1 MWFEETGNDLFRAC
15 VKDDKFI
22 LITNSNENCQVA
34 VKTPWGSL
42 TDRVELK
49 NLEMQGTV
57 LSNIKCSIQVDSIGK
72 DCLTE
77 NKGIYKYKNCISI
90 PPLSMVDDII
100 TVSKCGVESIKVN
113 AIVQAKVECKQLE
126 LSHLKCYNMHTGKK
140 NQHLCPS
147 LSIHGSKMLKY
158 ETKKYLGDILSTS
171 EKINENINNRY
182 NKIKLL

>member
-1 MWFEETGNDLFRAC
+1 MWFEETGNDLFKAG

-77 NKGIYKYKNCISI
+77 NKGIYKYQHPS
-90 PPLSMVDDII
+90 PL
-100 TVSKCGVESIKVN
+100 
-113 AIVQAKVECKQLE
+113 
-126 LSHLKCYNMHTGKK
+126 
-140 NQHLCPS
+140 
-147 LSIHGSKMLKY
+147 HGGCHHY
-158 ETKKYLGDILSTS
+158 CQQVWC
-171 EKINENINNRY
+171 
-182 NKIKLL
+182 